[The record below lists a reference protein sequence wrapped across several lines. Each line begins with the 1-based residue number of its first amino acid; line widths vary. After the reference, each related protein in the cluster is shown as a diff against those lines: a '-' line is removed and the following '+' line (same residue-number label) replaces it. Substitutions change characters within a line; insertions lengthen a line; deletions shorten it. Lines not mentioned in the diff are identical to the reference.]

1 MKKVVKIFGVLTIVL
16 AGIVPVNYA
25 ARANEEVKKPNVQ
38 IVADDIK
45 VNKDDE
51 EFTLLD
57 GIPATDEQGNEV
69 EVSVLDDGLFD
80 ITVTGEYT
88 VIYQAIDLTDGS
100 EVTKKRVVT
109 VVENTEDDEVTK
121 EITEEVTDE
130 VVPVKTTKPQKQL
143 RSGSKTVS
151 TVSEL
156 EDAVNNAS
164 EDAVIT
170 LNPNGFTSANVTLK
184 MPNVNVVIE
193 GNNLTWANGKIS
205 VNNAGSGS
213 LTIQNLTVDGTG
225 FNDTLLAVS
234 HSNGQLNLNHMTF
247 TKATAGATN
256 IATSNTAKTIFN
268 FTMFSDNTAVN
279 TAPALKVNGTSYV
292 EINNSTVENSIGYGA
307 GYECGAIASK
317 QYQGTLMINN
327 TIFRNNINRCSLSG
341 PFGGGG
347 GAMSMHYLQGKLI
360 INESYFYK
368 NQTNG
373 SEGNVSSTFDGG
385 AIYVIDGQA
394 GATIDINKTTFDS
407 NLAWDDGGAMMIQ
420 GTGMPGLATT
430 ITDCTFYNNRAYG
443 LTGGNRSGGAIQFF
457 KNGGKT
463 TMTNKVEGTTF
474 TGNISGCESTK
485 VIQQGGAIG
494 LSGAGFLAVAGLTYN
509 NSLYIGNQVYGSD
522 GALNTASNYK
532 DVSSSP
538 TTAVQKVNVV
548 NADKGA
554 SPTTTALDAF
564 GSYGASLQPNL
575 TSVKVGV
582 EQSPLK
588 TVPIKPEGITDNK
601 SANVISGSDGRNYTR
616 YKDFGSVESSWIKY
630 DANGGN
636 FNLDALT
643 VYDGS
648 VYYEGTTP
656 TTYYN
661 VGVTAS
667 TSTVVGET
675 TLDISAP
682 TDKKF
687 IGWST
692 DPNAKTAMEVYEPG
706 KSITYAN
713 DNQTLYAIYGDKT
726 YNVTY
731 DGNESDGGTVP
742 VDITKYN
749 KDDDVIVKG
758 PESMTRTNHKF
769 IGWNTLKDRTGQS
782 YTKDE
787 TFKIT
792 KDTTLFAQWEELY
805 TVTFDSREGSAVPS
819 QTGLDK
825 GALVKEPTPPT
836 RDGYEFTGWYKEPET
851 TTKWKFNDDT
861 IAGHTTLYA
870 GWEELYTVTFD
881 TQGGSTVQPQT
892 GLKTGAY
899 VNKPVEPVKEGYTF
913 TGWYKEIECSTIWKF
928 ADDTISGHTT
938 LYAKWNEI
946 EKEKELYTVTF
957 DSQGGSLVE
966 SQSNLEKGM
975 FVKEPEIPTKKGY
988 YFEGWY
994 TEVEYETAWNFKQDV
1009 VSQDITLYAK
1019 WSKEIIVDPVE
1030 PNKPTHPSKKPNVI
1044 LDNKKTEQPKTG
1056 DSTNLTKLLMLLG
1069 VSSIITVLVI
1079 MKKHN
1084 SNKK

>member
-16 AGIVPVNYA
+16 AGIIPVNYA
-25 ARANEEVKKPNVQ
+25 ARANEEATEPKVQ
-38 IVADDIK
+38 IVADDIT

-51 EFTLLD
+51 EFTLL
-57 GIPATDEQGNEV
+57 GGVSATDEEGNEV
-69 EVSVLDDGLFD
+69 EVSILDDGLFD
-80 ITVTGEYT
+80 ITATGEYT
-88 VIYQAIDLTDGS
+88 IIYQAIDPTDGS
-100 EVTKKRVVT
+100 EVTKERVVT
-109 VVENTEDDEVTK
+109 VIENTEDDEVTK
-121 EITEEVTDE
+121 EITEEVIDE
-130 VVPVKTTKPQKQL
+130 IIPEKKTKTQKQL

-151 TVSEL
+151 TASEL

-170 LNPNGFTSANVTLK
+170 LNSTGFTSGNVTLK

-193 GNNLTWANGKIS
+193 GNNLTWINGKIT

-247 TKATAGATN
+247 TKATAGATD
-256 IATSNTAKTIFN
+256 IATSNSAKTIFN
-268 FTMFSDNTAVN
+268 FTLFSDNTATN
-279 TAPALKVNGTSYV
+279 TAPAVKLNGASYV
-292 EINNSTVENSIGYGA
+292 EINNSTIENSVGYGA

-317 QYQGTLMINN
+317 FYTGTLSINN
-327 TIFRNNINRCSLSG
+327 TILRNNVNKCSLSG
-341 PFGGGG
+341 PFGGG
-347 GAMSMHYLQGKLI
+347 
-360 INESYFYK
+360 
-368 NQTNG
+368 
-373 SEGNVSSTFDGG
+373 
-385 AIYVIDGQA
+385 
-394 GATIDINKTTFDS
+394 
-407 NLAWDDGGAMMIQ
+407 
-420 GTGMPGLATT
+420 
-430 ITDCTFYNNRAYG
+430 
-443 LTGGNRSGGAIQFF
+443 GGAIQFF

-474 TGNISGCESTK
+474 TGNISGCENTK
-485 VIQQGGAIG
+485 VVQQG
-494 LSGAGFLAVAGLTYN
+494 GAGFLAVAGLTYN

-522 GALNTASNYK
+522 GTLNTASTFK

-538 TTAVQKVNVV
+538 SSSVQKVNVV

-564 GSYGASLQPNL
+564 GSYGTSLQPNL
-575 TSVKVGV
+575 TLVKVGV
-582 EQSPLK
+582 EQSSLK

-630 DANGGN
+630 DANGRN

-648 VYYEGTTP
+648 VYYEGTAP
-656 TTYYN
+656 TTYYD
-661 VGVTAS
+661 VGVAAS
-667 TSTVVGET
+667 TSTVIGET

-692 DPNAKTAMEVYEPG
+692 EPDAKTAMEDYTPG
-706 KSITYAN
+706 KSISYLN
-713 DNQTLYAIYGDKT
+713 DNQTLYAVYGDKT
-726 YNVTY
+726 FKVTY
-731 DGNESDGGTVP
+731 DGNESDGGSVP
-742 VDITKYN
+742 VDPTEYS
-749 KDDDVIVKG
+749 KDADVTVKG
-758 PESMTRTNHKF
+758 QESMTRTSHKF
-769 IGWNTLKDRTGQS
+769 VGWNTLKDRTGQS
-782 YTKDE
+782 YMKDQ

-792 KDTTLFAQWEELY
+792 EDTTLYAQWEELY
-805 TVTFDSREGSAVPS
+805 TVTFDSREGSVIPS

-825 GALVKEPTPPT
+825 GALVKKPTPPT

-851 TTKWKFNDDT
+851 TTEWKFNTDT

-881 TQGGSTVQPQT
+881 TQGGSSVQPQI

-899 VNKPVEPVKEGYTF
+899 VNKPAEPVKEGYTF
-913 TGWYKEIECSTIWKF
+913 AGWYKEIECSTIWKF

-957 DSQGGSLVE
+957 DTQGGSLVE
-966 SQSNLEKGM
+966 SQSNLEKGVL
-975 FVKEPEIPTKKGY
+975 VKEPEIPTKQGY

-994 TEVEYETAWNFKQDV
+994 TELEYETAWNFKQDV

-1030 PNKPTHPSKKPNVI
+1030 PNKPTYPSKKPDAT

-1056 DSTNLTKLLMLLG
+1056 DSTNLTKLLTLLG

-1079 MKKHN
+1079 MKRHN